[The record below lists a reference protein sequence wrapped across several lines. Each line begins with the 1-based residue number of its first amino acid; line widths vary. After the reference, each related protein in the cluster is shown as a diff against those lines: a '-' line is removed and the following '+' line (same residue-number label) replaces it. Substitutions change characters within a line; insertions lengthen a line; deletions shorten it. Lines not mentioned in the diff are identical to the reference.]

1 MKSDKY
7 IEIVTSPIC
16 GLNLMPQKTLESL
29 REVLVNHYR
38 KVRIS
43 IIQEENDLMELIE
56 NNPDIVISGIKCLG
70 FDSASIKRDSN
81 KKIWFS
87 EYLDQNGIKYLGSSR
102 KALESEY
109 KKSSAKNILR
119 RKGLKTSDYFI
130 ALPDQFNSSE
140 IELEYPLFIKPLYEG
155 DSRGVDE
162 KSLVYDFESYEE
174 KVRDV
179 YDNQGTPSIVEKYLC
194 GKEYTVAVI
203 ENQYKKLQVYPIE
216 LLAQKNCQGLRILGY
231 TDKIEDKE
239 RALFID
245 DENIRGLISNFALDC
260 FKGLGA
266 SGYGRIDIRM
276 DEFERPNFLE
286 ANLIPGLGLGYFYRC
301 YMVNGGDSY
310 ERMILDLVE
319 TCLLK

>member
-16 GLNLMPQKTLESL
+16 GLNLMPQKTLELL

-43 IIQEENDLMELIE
+43 IIQEENDLMKLIE
-56 NNPDIVISGIKCLG
+56 NSPDIVISGIKCLG

-81 KKIWFS
+81 NKIWFS

-109 KKSSAKNILR
+109 KKKSSAKDILR
-119 RKGLKTSDYFI
+119 RKGLKTADYFI

-162 KSLVYDFESYEE
+162 KKSLVYDFESYEE

-179 YDNQGTPSIVEKYLC
+179 YDNQGTPSIVEKKYLC

-203 ENQYKKLQVYPIE
+203 ENQYKKNF
-216 LLAQKNCQGLRILGY
+216 KY
-231 TDKIEDKE
+231 T
-239 RALFID
+239 L
-245 DENIRGLISNFALDC
+245 
-260 FKGLGA
+260 
-266 SGYGRIDIRM
+266 
-276 DEFERPNFLE
+276 
-286 ANLIPGLGLGYFYRC
+286 
-301 YMVNGGDSY
+301 
-310 ERMILDLVE
+310 
-319 TCLLK
+319 